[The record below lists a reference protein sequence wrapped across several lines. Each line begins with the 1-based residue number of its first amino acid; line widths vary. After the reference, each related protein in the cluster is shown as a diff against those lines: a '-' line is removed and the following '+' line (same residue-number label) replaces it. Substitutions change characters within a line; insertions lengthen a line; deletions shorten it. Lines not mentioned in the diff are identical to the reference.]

1 MPVPTAAPP
10 LDTGD
15 LEGGLVRM
23 MERYHTDGTLTGES
37 EEDAFVADSATAALL
52 GLLFDQRVRAEFAF
66 TGPKRLHDRLGH
78 LDLVQISGMAPDALA
93 EQFAILPAV
102 HRFTN
107 KMADMT
113 VKLAV
118 HVRDEMNGD
127 PSALWNDGCD
137 AATLSKRVKAL
148 PGFGKDK
155 SKKMVYVLH
164 YFGFRDF
171 SGEMGAPAQR

>member
-1 MPVPTAAPP
+1 MPVPAAAPP

-23 MERYHTDGTLTGES
+23 MDRYHAEGTLTGEAD
-37 EEDAFVADSATAALL
+37 EDAYVAASPTAALL

-78 LDLVQISGMAPDALA
+78 LDLARIAQMDPEALA
-93 EQFAILPAV
+93 EQFAVQPAV

-113 VKLAV
+113 VKIAGYVAEHL
-118 HVRDEMNGD
+118 DGD
-127 PSALWNDGCD
+127 PARLWNDGCD
-137 AATLSKRVKAL
+137 AATLAKRIKAL

-171 SGEMGAPAQR
+171 SGEMGRIA